1 MPDSGA
7 DKIKDVFSKIG
18 KTVQV
23 QAEIA
28 KLRLHI
34 KKLEGQKKEL
44 FQKIGEKVYSLFP
57 KGLVKNSALIALCQ
71 ELEKLDEEIK
81 AKLEAIE
88 ALKEGEQE
96 EKAGAEVVE
105 EEEGIEEEIE
115 E

>member
-1 MPDSGA
+1 MPGSGA
-7 DKIKDVFSKIG
+7 EKKIKDVFSKIS

-28 KLRLHI
+28 KLRLQI
-34 KKLEGQKKEL
+34 KKIEGQKREL

-57 KGLVKNSALIALCQ
+57 KGLVKNSALIALC
-71 ELEKLDEEIK
+71 EEISKLDEEINK
-81 AKLEAIE
+81 KLETIAS
-88 ALKEGEQE
+88 LKEGEQE
-96 EKAGAEVVE
+96 EEMESGIM